1 MPIEKVSASLDTD
14 VMEEVRAM
22 VGPRGVSAFL
32 NQAAREKLQHDRIL
46 ALLDELDEKHGP
58 PSPQAQ
64 TAAAA
69 AIAKILE

>member
-14 VMEEVRAM
+14 LMAEVRAM

-32 NQAAREKLQHDRIL
+32 NQAAREKLQHHRIL
-46 ALLDELDEKHGP
+46 ALLDELDDQHGA

-64 TAAAA
+64 AAAA
-69 AIAKILE
+69 AQIAKVLG